1 VAVLEE
7 PGAAAEL
14 VELTALVV
22 GTVVLL
28 EVLGMM
34 VAEVSRRT
42 WAWTVEVVGAG
53 VDVLTGVLV
62 LVLDGQALGIAE
74 PSHSSSCLARR
85 AQASSSLMDS
95 GDPDLLGSRT
105 TKS

>member
-1 VAVLEE
+1 MTITLHNGKVRKSLADQLDRLDRTLDGLADNLDQAVASAVKQ
-7 PGAAAEL
+7 A
-14 VELTALVV
+14 VQ
-22 GTVVLL
+22 VVLL

-42 WAWTVEVVGAG
+42 WARTVEVVGAG

-74 PSHSSSCLARR
+74 ASH
-85 AQASSSLMDS
+85 
-95 GDPDLLGSRT
+95 
-105 TKS
+105 